1 MAGGREAGQ
10 PNQPAFSLSTVHH
23 LPISLT
29 SDVLQHN
36 GQGCRQLSWGPKGT
50 VAQLLIGT
58 DACGDRESGQSGV
71 LSPAH
76 PSLLQA
82 RFGAHPR
89 SLRT

>member
-29 SDVLQHN
+29 SDVLQRD

-50 VAQLLIGT
+50 VA
-58 DACGDRESGQSGV
+58 
-71 LSPAH
+71 
-76 PSLLQA
+76 
-82 RFGAHPR
+82 
-89 SLRT
+89 